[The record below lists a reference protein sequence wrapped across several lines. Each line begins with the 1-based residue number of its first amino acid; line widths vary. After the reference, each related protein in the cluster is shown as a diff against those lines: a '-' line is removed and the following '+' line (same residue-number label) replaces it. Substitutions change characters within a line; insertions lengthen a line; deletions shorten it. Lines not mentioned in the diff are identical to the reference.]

1 MSASTKT
8 FKTYE
13 QQVDL
18 LESRGMDVGDRDGAI
33 RQLQHVNYYR
43 LSGYWYSFR
52 RQVGEHREDDFY
64 PGTTLQDVVKLYNFD
79 ESLRTA
85 TFAALAP
92 IELTVRALL
101 GHELG
106 TIDECAHLKPDLLGP
121 RASAGSFYPKW
132 IERYNKSLRD
142 SKEDFVQHH
151 QEKYGGTLPVWVA
164 TEILDWG
171 ALTYLYDFS
180 PRPIQNAVAIAF
192 GISAPQLLSWMKSL
206 NVVRNTCAH
215 HGRLFNKVHAL
226 KPKLP
231 PLGQF
236 PELDKARN
244 KMNRTFGQLTLIQH
258 MLVHQGIGR
267 PRLLPAVLR
276 SYPDVQLLPI
286 SHTGASPD
294 WDQSSLWS

>member
-13 QQVDL
+13 AQVSL
-18 LESRGMDVGDRDGAI
+18 LESRGMDVGDRDTSM

-43 LSGYWYSFR
+43 LIGYWYSFR
-52 RQVGEHREDDFY
+52 RQAEGHRTDDFY
-64 PGTTLQDVVKLYNFD
+64 PGTTLRDVVQLYNFD
-79 ESLRTA
+79 ETLRTA

-106 TIDECAHLKPDLLGP
+106 TIDECAHLKPDMLGP
-121 RASAGSFYPKW
+121 RASSGKPYAKW
-132 IERYNKSLRD
+132 MRRYNESLRE
-142 SKEDFVQHH
+142 SKEDFIKHH
-151 QEKYGGTLPVWVA
+151 QTKYGGTLPVWVA

-171 ALTYLYDFS
+171 ALSYLYDFS
-180 PRPIQNAVAIAF
+180 PRTIQEKVADAF
-192 GISAPQLLSWMKSL
+192 GITAPQLLSWMKSL

-226 KPKLP
+226 QPKLP
-231 PLGQF
+231 PSGQF
-236 PELDKARN
+236 PGLDEARGA
-244 KMNRTFGQLTLIQH
+244 MNRTFGQLSLIQH
-258 MLVHQGIGR
+258 MLVHRGIGR

-276 SYPDVQLLPI
+276 SYPDVQLIPI
-286 SHTGASPD
+286 SHIGASPD
-294 WDQSSLWS
+294 WDQSPLWS